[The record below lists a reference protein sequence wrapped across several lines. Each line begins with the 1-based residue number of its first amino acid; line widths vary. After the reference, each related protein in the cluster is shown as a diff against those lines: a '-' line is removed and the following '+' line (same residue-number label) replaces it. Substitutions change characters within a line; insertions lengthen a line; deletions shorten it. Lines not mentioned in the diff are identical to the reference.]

1 VLVQC
6 YSNHALEGNMCAL
19 IDSNQPLH
27 IFLSMNWNE
36 QTEKY
41 QELLKR
47 PLFKMQAVQI
57 RENGETYGRY
67 SSEMITLLD

>member
-1 VLVQC
+1 
-6 YSNHALEGNMCAL
+6 
-19 IDSNQPLH
+19 
-27 IFLSMNWNE
+27 MNWNE